1 MWKTGRKG
9 KCQDPMHSPIHSVMT
24 LYRFPSVHKKATSLT
39 TSCTTITS
47 LKSECFLCFAKLEGI
62 SQGAE
67 G

>member
-1 MWKTGRKG
+1 MWKRVRKG
-9 KCQDPMHSPIHSVMT
+9 KGQHPVHSPIHCVMA
-24 LYRFPSVHKKATSLT
+24 LYRFHSVHKKASSLT

-47 LKSECFLCFAKLEGI
+47 LKSECSLCFAKLKGI